1 MSATPSTVSGHYILE
16 PSSANNAALD
26 NGTNGTISASTTGT
40 VANTTAAVNELLL
53 VGVAIASGSVTVSG
67 IADTR
72 TLTWHKLSAITGAG
86 AIRGEIWW
94 AWEPTAQTHTITVT
108 LSSSGTAELICGSF
122 SGVQS
127 GVALGTAGA
136 SLPFDPA
143 VITASYLSGTAQTTA
158 GTNAN
163 PADMLIGFCGSLSN
177 PSFTVGASYTTVS
190 SAANGTTVSAGME
203 YLNVTTSASQT
214 FNYTLGSGHPAVMMG
229 VALMSSGNNVQL
241 ISAPTSQEF
250 ILKNIYASGA
260 VAIVKWDGN
269 IPALVGIAQSL
280 ANLSY
285 QVTNLAGS
293 APDLATV
300 VLINVSASIPVEVG
314 YDGIR
319 SI

>member
-1 MSATPSTVSGHYILE
+1 MVAVVQC
-16 PSSANNAALD
+16 
-26 NGTNGTISASTTGT
+26 ASTP
-40 VANTTAAVNELLL
+40 
-53 VGVAIASGSVTVSG
+53 VT
-67 IADTR
+67 
-72 TLTWHKLSAITGAG
+72 HSAQ
-86 AIRGEIWW
+86 RS
-94 AWEPTAQTHTITVT
+94 
-108 LSSSGTAELICGSF
+108 LSS
-122 SGVQS
+122 
-127 GVALGTAGA
+127 TAGFGAA
-136 SLPFDPA
+136 SVATTSIRIRRRF
-143 VITASYLSGTAQTTA
+143 ASRK
-158 GTNAN
+158 
-163 PADMLIGFCGSLSN
+163 
-177 PSFTVGASYTTVS
+177 
-190 SAANGTTVSAGME
+190 
-203 YLNVTTSASQT
+203 VTTSASQT